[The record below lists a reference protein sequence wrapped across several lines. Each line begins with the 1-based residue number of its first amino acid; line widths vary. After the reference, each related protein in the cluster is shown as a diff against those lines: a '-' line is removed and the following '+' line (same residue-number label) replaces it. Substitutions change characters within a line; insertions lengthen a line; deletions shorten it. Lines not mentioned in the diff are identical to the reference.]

1 MDTNITIIGAGV
13 IGLAIAA
20 ELSKNNEAVFVLEK
34 KLKPGQETSSRNSE
48 VIHSGIYYPKGSL
61 KAKLCVEG
69 KKILYDYC
77 DLNHIDYSKC
87 GKLIVSNSPN
97 EGLVL
102 QDILDRAKVNG
113 AEDGRIIEKD
123 EILELEP
130 HIDAERALYFPTT
143 GIIDTHGLI
152 KQLEAD
158 ASNQGVEMV
167 YGSEV
172 TQIQK
177 IENGYQVTVSEQHG
191 AGFSFSTKYLINC
204 AGLYAENI
212 SKMAG
217 ILNPSYAVYFW
228 KGEYFSLANG
238 KHKLVS
244 RLVYPVPNKN
254 TEGLGIHTT
263 IDLTGR
269 VKLGP
274 NAVFMESNELDYS
287 LDKKHSRE
295 FYLSAK
301 KYLPFL
307 EEDDLVPDQVGIRPK
322 LQKPGDAIRDFVI
335 SEESNLG
342 FAGFTNLIGIESPG
356 LTACLSIA
364 KYVRDLV
371 SIKK

>member
-20 ELSKNNEAVFVLEK
+20 ELSKNNEGVFVLEK
-34 KLKPGQETSSRNSE
+34 NLKPGQETSSRNSE

-61 KAKLCVEG
+61 KANLCVEG
-69 KKILYDYC
+69 KRILYDYC
-77 DLNHIDYSKC
+77 NHNHIDYNKC
-87 GKLIVSNSPN
+87 GKLIVSNSDD
-97 EGLVL
+97 EGLIL
-102 QDILDRAKVNG
+102 QDILDRAKMNG

-123 EILELEP
+123 AINELEP
-130 HIDAERALYFPTT
+130 YIRAERALYFPST

-158 ASNQGVEMV
+158 AANRGVEMV

-172 TQIQK
+172 TNIQK
-177 IENGYQVTVSEQHG
+177 IENGYQITVSEQDG
-191 AGFSFSTKYLINC
+191 AGFSFSTEYLINC

-217 ILNPSYAVYFW
+217 IKNPAYSVYYW

-238 KHKLVS
+238 KHKLIS

-274 NAVFMESNELDYS
+274 NAVFMENNELDYS
-287 LDKKHSRE
+287 LNKSHSKE
-295 FYLSAK
+295 FYQSAK

-307 EEDDLVPDQVGIRPK
+307 DEDDLVPDQVGIRPK
-322 LQKPGDAIRDFVI
+322 LQKPGDDIRDFVI
-335 SEESNLG
+335 NEESDSG
-342 FAGFTNLIGIESPG
+342 FPRFINLIGIESPG

-364 KYVRDLV
+364 KYVGKMI
-371 SIKK
+371 S